1 MPPIFLF
8 AGLCVLCYQ
17 LTEADLQQAS
27 EFKHPKIP
35 PADSDSDSAVFR
47 TTSGTVVEWTCAQH
61 CDGSS
66 CVIDF
71 LAAGFTGT
79 LPDTLW
85 ELPCASNIT
94 DLVRVVM
101 QSRGEGAILSRCAT
115 TIVRCRR

>member
-1 MPPIFLF
+1 MPPNFLF

-17 LTEADLQQAS
+17 LTAADLQQA
-27 EFKHPKIP
+27 
-35 PADSDSDSAVFR
+35 SDSAVFR